1 MLDYNY
7 FKKYCKMIAVDLSK
21 QQAINAD
28 PKAKEQINSTGNL
41 KGDKGAMFFIIEEA
55 KETHRFFARSC

>member
-1 MLDYNY
+1 
-7 FKKYCKMIAVDLSK
+7 MIAVHLSK
-21 QQAINAD
+21 QQAISAN

-41 KGDKGAMFFIIEEA
+41 KWDKDAMFFIIEEA

>member
-1 MLDYNY
+1 
-7 FKKYCKMIAVDLSK
+7 MIAVHLSK

-41 KGDKGAMFFIIEEA
+41 KWDKGAMFFIIEEA

>member
-1 MLDYNY
+1 
-7 FKKYCKMIAVDLSK
+7 MIAVDLSK

-41 KGDKGAMFFIIEEA
+41 K
-55 KETHRFFARSC
+55 